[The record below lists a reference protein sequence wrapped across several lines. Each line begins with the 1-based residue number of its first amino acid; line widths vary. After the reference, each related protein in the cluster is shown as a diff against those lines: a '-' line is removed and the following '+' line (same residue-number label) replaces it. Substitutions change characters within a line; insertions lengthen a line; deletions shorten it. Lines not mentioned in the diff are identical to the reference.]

1 VDPIAMNATPDD
13 WSPSPEILAAYF
25 DGELA
30 VHPELRGRIAD
41 WLRTHPE
48 ARAVLEDYRRLAQ
61 LWQDTTPPDPTAVAW
76 QELDARLAALQLARA
91 PRPVLRRLA
100 AAVVLAAAMAL
111 AVWTGWPP
119 PAAPPVQKTP
129 IAESDE
135 VLAVATA
142 AEVTILRVEGEDTQ
156 TVAVGEMPVHGPL
169 ELAGPGEVT
178 LTNVRPDARDRMMPH
193 VRMDGDHRPMIWARV
208 DAEATEP

>member
-1 VDPIAMNATPDD
+1 MNATPDD

-41 WLRTHPE
+41 WLRAHPE
-48 ARAVLEDYRRLAQ
+48 ARAVLDDYRRLAQ
-61 LWQDTTPPDPTAVAW
+61 LWQDTTPPVPAPARW
-76 QELDARLAALQLARA
+76 QELDGRLAALQLARPPRWA
-91 PRPVLRRLA
+91 PRPALSRLA
-100 AAVVLAAAMAL
+100 AAGILAAAMAL
-111 AVWTGWPP
+111 AVWSGWPP
-119 PAAPPVQKTP
+119 PAAPRVQKAP
-129 IAESDE
+129 IAEPDE

-156 TVAVGEMPVHGPL
+156 TVAVGELPVHGPL

-178 LTNVRPDARDRMMPH
+178 LTSVRPDARDRMMPH

-208 DAEATEP
+208 DADATEP